1 MALLIPTLA
10 GGSPAFRVPSLSA
23 GVGGAALTWVPIT
36 AADITAT
43 RDTSALEDNAPVDV
57 AGGKL
62 RMRAT
67 SSATQVGASNGV
79 TYSIALPGGVA
90 DGSNGRLLIRITLDA
105 VLPTPWHLHMGL
117 YSAANVWALT
127 AGVRWV
133 NATSKMRPVAGVL
146 AARGIPVLLAD
157 AADTVVN
164 VICAAMATYSVA
176 VAARPADEGH
186 PYGYGKAEPL
196 SAAVE
201 GALVVIAA
209 MVIVIE
215 VIRHIILA
223 PQLEHEARW
232 RLLLSRPHLPKAG
245 AQSHDEG
252 VVAAPAKLHPLDDA
266 AGQGLRRQ

>member
-146 AARGIPVLLAD
+146 AAVTDGLDCSATATLIEGIID
-157 AADTVVN
+157 APGSYDGVDST
-164 VICAAMATYSVA
+164 
-176 VAARPADEGH
+176 G
-186 PYGYGKAEPL
+186 G
-196 SAAVE
+196 
-201 GALVVIAA
+201 GALVSVTDGSTYSPAA
-209 MVIVIE
+209 RI
-215 VIRHIILA
+215 
-223 PQLEHEARW
+223 
-232 RLLLSRPHLPKAG
+232 SGSLPVPTTADTRVCISLQHTNSGFTDVLDSTAKFEYAV
-245 AQSHDEG
+245 Q
-252 VVAAPAKLHPLDDA
+252 AAP
-266 AGQGLRRQ
+266 